1 MSLNIKND
9 EATSLARQLASAT
22 GESLTHAVTVAVRER
37 LDRVR
42 ADQEG
47 VLADRAARIREIA
60 RDAARRWVEPY
71 RSIDHGELLYD
82 EAGLPR

>member
-9 EATSLARQLASAT
+9 EATSLARQLATAT

-42 ADQEG
+42 SDQAG
-47 VLADRAARIREIA
+47 VVADRAARLREIA
-60 RDAARRWVEPY
+60 RDAAERWVEPH